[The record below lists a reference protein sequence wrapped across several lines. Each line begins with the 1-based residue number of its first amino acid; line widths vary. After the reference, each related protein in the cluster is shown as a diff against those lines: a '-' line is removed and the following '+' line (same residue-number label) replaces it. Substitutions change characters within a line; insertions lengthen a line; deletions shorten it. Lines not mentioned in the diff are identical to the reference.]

1 MFANLVIYVRQRKV
15 FTTPPERRERCL
27 NYTKVYQ
34 GEPAWPIMEGV
45 PVGLCVKTMLCA
57 PSHWSEVMN
66 LSLPDDVNAF
76 VKSLVSDGRFDSEE
90 AAIIEGV
97 RMLMGREQL
106 KAEIQI
112 GIDQLDNGNHFD
124 EEPAITSTCFD

>member
-1 MFANLVIYVRQRKV
+1 
-15 FTTPPERRERCL
+15 
-27 NYTKVYQ
+27 
-34 GEPAWPIMEGV
+34 
-45 PVGLCVKTMLCA
+45 
-57 PSHWSEVMN
+57 MN

-124 EEPAITSTCFD
+124 EETVFAEVNAEIDKVESTQQRS

>member
-1 MFANLVIYVRQRKV
+1 
-15 FTTPPERRERCL
+15 
-27 NYTKVYQ
+27 
-34 GEPAWPIMEGV
+34 
-45 PVGLCVKTMLCA
+45 
-57 PSHWSEVMN
+57 MN
-66 LSLPDDVNAF
+66 LNLPSDINAF

-112 GIDQLDNGNHFD
+112 GVEQLDKGNHFD
-124 EEPAITSTCFD
+124 EETVFAELNAEIVKVESTQQRN

>member
-1 MFANLVIYVRQRKV
+1 
-15 FTTPPERRERCL
+15 
-27 NYTKVYQ
+27 
-34 GEPAWPIMEGV
+34 
-45 PVGLCVKTMLCA
+45 
-57 PSHWSEVMN
+57 MN

-76 VKSLVSDGRFDSEE
+76 VRSLVSDGRFDSEE

-124 EEPAITSTCFD
+124 EETVFAEVNAEIDKVESTQQRS

>member
-1 MFANLVIYVRQRKV
+1 
-15 FTTPPERRERCL
+15 
-27 NYTKVYQ
+27 
-34 GEPAWPIMEGV
+34 
-45 PVGLCVKTMLCA
+45 MLCA
-57 PSHWSEVMN
+57 PSHWCKVMN

-124 EEPAITSTCFD
+124 EETVFAEVNAEIDKVESTQQRS